1 MARRSRAP
9 VPRANADRSARQ
21 ASSPQSR
28 ADVLQTIFTLV
39 NARDDTLCN
48 FADLPPG
55 QTCFGEPG
63 EQVEDLRVIY
73 RRFATLCFCLVVD
86 ESESELAI
94 LDLIQVGA
102 TRRG

>member
-1 MARRSRAP
+1 MIHACLIFNTAGKARLSKFYSP
-9 VPRANADRSARQ
+9 
-21 ASSPQSR
+21 SSPQSR

-39 NARDDTLCN
+39 SARDDTLCN
-48 FADLPPG
+48 FADLPAG

-63 EQVEDLRVIY
+63 EQVDLRVIY

-94 LDLIQVGA
+94 LDLIQVRAHSGA
-102 TRRG
+102 